1 MSRLIRVEDVILAYD
16 DALLEWEKQMLKV
29 FIPLNLALGTSRSL
43 GSYSFSASAWD
54 AKRFDRDFDTWSFL
68 LRVLAI
74 GGAGPEI
81 WIAPP
86 EAPFTL
92 RGPYRANLRNLLEQT
107 LPGFA
112 LSQNSMRKY
121 QVKHG
126 QFRTR

>member
-29 FIPLNLALGTSRSL
+29 FIPLNQALGTSRSL
-43 GSYSFSASAWD
+43 GSYSFTGSAWD
-54 AKRFDRDFDTWSFL
+54 AKRFDREFDTWSFL

-74 GGAGPEI
+74 GGNGPEI

-86 EAPFTL
+86 ESPFKL
-92 RGPYRANLRNLLEQT
+92 VGPYRANLRALLEDT

-112 LSQNSMRKY
+112 LSQNSVRKY
-121 QVKHG
+121 QVKRG
-126 QFRTR
+126 QFRVS